1 MDKNLLYRILAQAWI
16 IYSSI
21 AGLCSLQTGEDSRV
35 GRWMTVDHFLFI
47 PVFPSINHLLCL
59 LLTRAV
65 HLLKGLGIFVIQD
78 LAFLLSLLNLLTL
91 LLSQS
96 STWRSWIVSQFR
108 SGVTAEAGWEEKC
121 LDRVAPNPDRKYL
134 FWVMPFSSPGFSSMT
149 GFANMLVE
157 LLE

>member
-1 MDKNLLYRILAQAWI
+1 MDDCGPFPLY
-16 IYSSI
+16 
-21 AGLCSLQTGEDSRV
+21 SRV
-35 GRWMTVDHFLFI
+35 SFHQPP
-47 PVFPSINHLLCL
+47 PVPSAHG
-59 LLTRAV
+59 AV

-78 LAFLLSLLNLLTL
+78 LAFLLSLLNLLAL

-149 GFANMLVE
+149 RFANMLVE